1 MKRALV
7 FAHVLAFCSLAL
19 ASSSPE
25 DRAIT
30 DPRSVTS
37 ESNSRA
43 HAVPIGDLYY
53 TRSSGGAAWSPDGSE
68 IVFTRDMTGRP
79 NLWKV
84 RASGGWP
91 LQLVQSDER
100 QYAAAWSPDG
110 KWIVYQQDKGGNEMW
125 DLFAIPSDGG
135 EAVNLTST
143 PDIREQ
149 SPLWC
154 HSGKMLALGYKP
166 KDSPVYDIALMDWAT
181 KTVRKLTNEETKN
194 HVWTAVAWSP
204 DDKTLFA
211 TRSEISGESESD
223 VYAFDVASGKAENL
237 TTH

>member
-68 IVFTRDMTGRP
+68 IVFTTDMTGRP

-91 LQLVQSDER
+91 VQLVQSDER

-125 DLFAIPSDGG
+125 DLYAIPSDGG
-135 EAVNLTST
+135 EAVNLRVLRIFASRAPSGAMAAKCSHLDTSRKISRLRYR
-143 PDIREQ
+143 P
-149 SPLWC
+149 
-154 HSGKMLALGYKP
+154 HGLGNQGSSQA
-166 KDSPVYDIALMDWAT
+166 D
-181 KTVRKLTNEETKN
+181 E
-194 HVWTAVAWSP
+194 
-204 DDKTLFA
+204 
-211 TRSEISGESESD
+211 
-223 VYAFDVASGKAENL
+223 
-237 TTH
+237 